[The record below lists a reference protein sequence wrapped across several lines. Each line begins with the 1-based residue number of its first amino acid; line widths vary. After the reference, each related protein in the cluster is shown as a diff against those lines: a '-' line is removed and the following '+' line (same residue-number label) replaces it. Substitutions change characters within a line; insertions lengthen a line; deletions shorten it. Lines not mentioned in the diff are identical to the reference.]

1 MSKNDLS
8 NKVFYL
14 TDLNKETNPNKHYVQ
29 IKVTKFNFQEKKKDI
44 IQIID
49 ISASI
54 MYDQQQAQ
62 NSFLSLVNACISHE
76 LRNPLNSIMA

>member
-1 MSKNDLS
+1 MNKHELQ

-14 TDLNKETNPNKHYVQ
+14 IKDTCSDPDPQKHYVQ
-29 IKVTKFNFQEKKKDI
+29 IKVTKFKFQDKVKDI

-54 MYDQQQAQ
+54 MYD
-62 NSFLSLVNACISHE
+62 
-76 LRNPLNSIMA
+76 